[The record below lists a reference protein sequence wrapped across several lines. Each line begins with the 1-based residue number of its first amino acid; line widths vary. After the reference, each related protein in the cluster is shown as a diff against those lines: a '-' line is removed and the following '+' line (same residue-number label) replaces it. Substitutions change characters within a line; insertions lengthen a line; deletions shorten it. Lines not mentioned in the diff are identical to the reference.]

1 MTKPL
6 RLVVICLA
14 LFANYASAQTRQN
27 NAVPMLERSIA
38 AMGGNAWQSVG
49 AATAEVTVAMSDGLA
64 PTTGKWSDDW
74 SSGQVYSRREWIGE
88 QGKLV
93 RLSDD
98 RQEVTYTNSA
108 SPKVSSPDYDLV
120 NIALTFPAV
129 ALRLGLSR
137 ATCSFYDQTSSQTK
151 QAVISQLC
159 ASQSYPNKQVLLK
172 WTIDPLS
179 ALPISVE
186 FPVRG
191 RDGSL
196 VSQIARFKQFE
207 SSGGLRF
214 PNGVDITQVM
224 TRHTRTLTFTET
236 QFHSALDK
244 SEFSIP

>member
-1 MTKPL
+1 MTNPL
-6 RLVVICLA
+6 RLVVISLA
-14 LFANYASAQTRQN
+14 LFANYASAQARQN
-27 NAVPMLERSIA
+27 NAVPVLERSIA

-74 SSGQVYSRREWIGE
+74 SSGQVYSRREWTGA

-98 RQEVTYTNSA
+98 RQAVTYANSA

-137 ATCSFYDQTSSQTK
+137 ATCSFYDHISSQTK
-151 QAVISQLC
+151 QEVIFQLC
-159 ASQSYPNKQVLLK
+159 ASQFYPNKQVLLK
-172 WTIDPLS
+172 WIFDPS
-179 ALPISVE
+179 SGLPISLE
-186 FPVRG
+186 FPVLG
-191 RDGSL
+191 RDGSV

-207 SSGGLRF
+207 SSDGLRF
-214 PNGVDITQVM
+214 PSAVDITQVM

-244 SEFSIP
+244 SEFSIH